1 MDCRLGAD
9 PAAAEGAERRRL
21 PRTESGTPCPICLG
35 QVQGRCPLETDCG
48 HWFCTECLAAFW
60 EHGGRH
66 RQLRCPCCRAPVG
79 MLHLGL
85 VPAEEATAAGHVA
98 VELVGSYN
106 RQFGGLP
113 RSWLQMVQD
122 APVLLRR
129 LFAASISAQGLAWV
143 TLARV
148 VICLLTTVCKWL
160 HSGGGS
166 QPHPARFVF
175 CLEIRK

>member
-1 MDCRLGAD
+1 MAEWCPDINKHTAPLGKMQAWEVGRL
-9 PAAAEGAERRRL
+9 
-21 PRTESGTPCPICLG
+21 
-35 QVQGRCPLETDCG
+35 
-48 HWFCTECLAAFW
+48 
-60 EHGGRH
+60 
-66 RQLRCPCCRAPVG
+66 
-79 MLHLGL
+79 
-85 VPAEEATAAGHVA
+85 
-98 VELVGSYN
+98 
-106 RQFGGLP
+106 FGGLP

>member
-1 MDCRLGAD
+1 MAVGGSRVFQ
-9 PAAAEGAERRRL
+9 RRL
-21 PRTESGTPCPICLG
+21 RL
-35 QVQGRCPLETDCG
+35 
-48 HWFCTECLAAFW
+48 
-60 EHGGRH
+60 
-66 RQLRCPCCRAPVG
+66 
-79 MLHLGL
+79 
-85 VPAEEATAAGHVA
+85 GHVA

-148 VICLLTTVCKWL
+148 VICLLTTVCRWL

-175 CLEIRK
+175 CLEIRE